1 MMVLISEHDQLYPNE
16 EPQSINKISPHQ
28 QDIQRC
34 KVEWLSQQQTDPPRS
49 TDASSKTLKENPQ
62 SLTPSMDDKLSTSN
76 PVSSEKA
83 NSQNKDKDKGKADE
97 KVDVKTEEEG
107 EAATSPSKQSKALP
121 SWKCTFKG
129 TAASGGPRGKM
140 GGSAG
145 DVSAAGGSKWLM
157 NGLSSLRA
165 HRRTI
170 SSGEKVKDSNLSL
183 KDSAISLKETA
194 LPLKD
199 SQRDSDEEPSR
210 TSLSLRVLHQS
221 HRLSAYD
228 NVAPS
233 SLSLPADTSSIWT
246 PFEISLSETE
256 GSDKLEQVADR
267 TNTFDHSASGNEEEV
282 AGTNEDLTRK
292 LTQLKQEL
300 KKQKINYET
309 CISK

>member
-1 MMVLISEHDQLYPNE
+1 MVLISEHHQLYPNE
-16 EPQSINKISPHQ
+16 EPQNIKISPHQ
-28 QDIQRC
+28 QDTQRC
-34 KVEWLSQQQTDPPRS
+34 KVEWLSQEHTAPPCS
-49 TDASSKTLKENPQ
+49 TDASSKTLKENSQ
-62 SLTPSMDDKLSTSN
+62 SLTPSMDDKLSTPS
-76 PVSSEKA
+76 PVSSDKV
-83 NSQNKDKDKGKADE
+83 NSQNKDKDKGKTDE

-107 EAATSPSKQSKALP
+107 EVAISPSKQSKALP

-165 HRRTI
+165 HRRAI
-170 SSGEKVKDSNLSL
+170 SSGEKVKDSTLSL
-183 KDSAISLKETA
+183 KDSAISLKETT

-199 SQRDSDEEPSR
+199 SHRDSDEESSR

-256 GSDKLEQVADR
+256 GSDKLEQVTDR
-267 TNTFDHSASGNEEEV
+267 TNTFDHSASGNEEDV
-282 AGTNEDLTRK
+282 AGTNEDFTRK

-300 KKQKINYET
+300 KTQKLNYET